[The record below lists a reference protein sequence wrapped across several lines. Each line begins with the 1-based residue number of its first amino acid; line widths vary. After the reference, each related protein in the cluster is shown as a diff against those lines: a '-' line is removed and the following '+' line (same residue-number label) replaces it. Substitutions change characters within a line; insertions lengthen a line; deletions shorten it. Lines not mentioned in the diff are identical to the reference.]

1 MWTVGSKPRLL
12 RSLQNTIQALYPALV
27 HDRPS
32 FLSLNGRDDLP
43 RLHSRT
49 QSVGN
54 LPALGFGVRNAP
66 GLLVSCVW
74 CPRCVPKRF
83 LLFWLSWKRIIA
95 EEKRLRVFST
105 CGCNTGFV
113 CVCVVS
119 FFISTFFQEPEKLVK
134 KPLTAVFQ
142 VRKRSREL
150 QQYGR
155 HVSGGGDGR
164 VARLRGG
171 RSGPQWRWSQK
182 RCRYREKVS

>member
-12 RSLQNTIQALYPALV
+12 RSLQNTTQALYPAPV

-32 FLSLNGRDDLP
+32 FLSLNGRDDLA

-49 QSVGN
+49 RSVGN
-54 LPALGFGVRNAP
+54 FTVLGFGVRKAS
-66 GLLVSCVW
+66 GLFVSCVW

-83 LLFWLSWKRIIA
+83 LLFWLSWKRIIP
-95 EEKRLRVFST
+95 EGKRLRVFSA
-105 CGCNTGFV
+105 CGCKTGLFF
-113 CVCVVS
+113 CCLVS
-119 FFISTFFQEPEKLVK
+119 FLLSTFFQEPENLVK

-182 RCRYREKVS
+182 RWRYREKVS